1 MQMETA
7 DEFMM
12 SIDVTGGSA
21 EHVFEVTFR
30 NSETG
35 TEATTRVRA
44 PSIGDA
50 PSLAKARIRSLPDV
64 PEHVLWVIRNYD
76 DCEVE
81 RIHPMEQPRLPK
93 RLSVAAPGQ
102 FEAMTM
108 GHLRRNSAPGHLMNV
123 LSG

>member
-1 MQMETA
+1 LETA

-21 EHVFEVTFR
+21 EDVFEVTFR

-50 PSLAKARIRSLPDV
+50 PSLAKTKIRSLPAMPD
-64 PEHVLWVIRNYD
+64 HVLWVIRNYD
-76 DCEVE
+76 DCEIE
-81 RIHPMEQPRLPK
+81 RINPMERPRLPK
-93 RLSVAAPGQ
+93 QLSIAAPSRV
-102 FEAMTM
+102 EAMTM
-108 GHLRRNSAPGHLMNV
+108 DRSRRNSVQGQRLSV

>member
-1 MQMETA
+1 LETA

-12 SIDVTGGSA
+12 SIDVTGGSV
-21 EHVFEVTFR
+21 EDVFEVTFR

-50 PSLAKARIRSLPDV
+50 PSLAKIRIRSLPDM
-64 PEHVLWVIRNYD
+64 PNHVLWVIRNYD
-76 DCEVE
+76 DCEIE
-81 RIHPMEQPRLPK
+81 RIDPLERPRLPK
-93 RLSVAAPGQ
+93 RLSVAAPTPV
-102 FEAMTM
+102 EAMTM
-108 GHLRRNSAPGHLMNV
+108 GHPRRNSAQGHLMNV

>member
-1 MQMETA
+1 MRLETA

-12 SIDVTGGSA
+12 SIDVTGGLA

-50 PSLAKARIRSLPDV
+50 HPLAKARIRSLPAV
-64 PEHVLWVIRNYD
+64 PDHVLWVIRNYD
-76 DCEVE
+76 DCEIE
-81 RIHPMEQPRLPK
+81 RIDPLERPRLPK
-93 RLSVAAPGQ
+93 LLSVAAPTPV
-102 FEAMTM
+102 EALTV
-108 GHLRRNSAPGHLMNV
+108 GHPSRNSAYHHLMNA